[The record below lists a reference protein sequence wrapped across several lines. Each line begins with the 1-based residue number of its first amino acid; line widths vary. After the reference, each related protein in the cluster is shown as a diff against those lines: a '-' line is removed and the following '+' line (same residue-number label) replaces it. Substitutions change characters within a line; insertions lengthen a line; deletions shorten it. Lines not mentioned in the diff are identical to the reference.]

1 VPFPTVRYAKD
12 YGWVTEWFKAPV
24 LTKSATADLGREP
37 KVSDPSVSEDGKQA
51 NACFP
56 QSLRT
61 LVAVKP
67 LD

>member
-1 VPFPTVRYAKD
+1 
-12 YGWVTEWFKAPV
+12 VTEWFKAPV